1 VARAPST
8 LPPMSPASR
17 AMVPYQPRALSAT
30 PSLSRKRSIG
40 MLRDMSPAVSPQ
52 YQNRL
57 TRFSSLKTGSPP
69 RLQYQEPASL
79 PPLDTGSHPR
89 LLPSNILEELPLH
102 DRYPISLWHLLI
114 VARGSDEP
122 RPLITIAEVGT
133 CDPGSLARVLALPLS
148 QVLHFHLFL

>member
-1 VARAPST
+1 MARAPST
-8 LPPMSPASR
+8 LPPMSPMSR
-17 AMVPYQPRALSAT
+17 AMVLHRPRAQSST
-30 PSLSRKRSIG
+30 PSLARKRSLG
-40 MLRDMSPAVSPQ
+40 MLREMCPAVRSPF
-52 YQNRL
+52 QNRL
-57 TRFSSLKTGSPP
+57 TRFSSPKTGSPP
-69 RLQYQEPASL
+69 RLRYQEPASL

-102 DRYPISLWHLLI
+102 DRCPISLWHLLI
-114 VARGSDEP
+114 VAREPAEP